1 LVAHNGSS
9 ILFTKANGDVGE
21 SIVIQQ
27 KQQTSV
33 MTLQQAASYLQIS
46 KAHLSNVI
54 NGKVAGVTPVRCF
67 RMGRRILIK
76 REWIEEWLEVA
87 DRESLSQC

>member
-1 LVAHNGSS
+1 M
-9 ILFTKANGDVGE
+9 
-21 SIVIQQ
+21 IQQ
-27 KQQTSV
+27 EQPTSV

-54 NGKVAGVTPVRCF
+54 NGKVACVTPVRCF

-76 REWIEEWLEVA
+76 REWIEEWLELT
-87 DRESLSQC
+87 DQEGLPQC

>member
-1 LVAHNGSS
+1 M
-9 ILFTKANGDVGE
+9 
-21 SIVIQQ
+21 IQP

-67 RMGRRILIK
+67 RMGRRVLIK

-87 DRESLSQC
+87 DRAGLPEC

>member
-1 LVAHNGSS
+1 MIEA
-9 ILFTKANGDVGE
+9 
-21 SIVIQQ
+21 
-27 KQQTSV
+27 KQPTSV

-54 NGKVAGVTPVRCF
+54 NGKVSGVQPVRCF

-76 REWIEEWLEVA
+76 REWIEEWLELPA
-87 DRESLSQC
+87 QGGLPQC